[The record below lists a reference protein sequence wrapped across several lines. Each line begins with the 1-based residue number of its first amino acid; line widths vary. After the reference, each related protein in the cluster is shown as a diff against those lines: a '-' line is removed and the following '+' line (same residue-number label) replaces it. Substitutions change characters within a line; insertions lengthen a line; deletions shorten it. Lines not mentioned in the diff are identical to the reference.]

1 MKSRR
6 KSLIIWAFAFVI
18 VLLLVAETTAHKPV
32 DWSLSYTSYD
42 KIPYG
47 THVFY
52 NELPNLLQAKI
63 QRITS
68 DPFQFLSE
76 TGPKTK
82 DVYVFIN
89 DILTF
94 DDQQS
99 KQLMDFAAKGN
110 TVFIAANSISGALN
124 ANLDFTVT
132 GKRNLL
138 KQKVSVNF
146 FNPRLKT
153 TTAVVFHEHYPTHFD
168 QINPNAT
175 ALSFLTLDDD
185 EEPKINFISIPH
197 GEGKFL
203 IHTTPEAFSNF
214 NLLHENQEYAAAAMS
229 YVNAEKIYWDEYIK
243 SGRRFISSPLRFI
256 LGNQALTWSYYLV
269 MSGLFLFVLFQGKRQ
284 QRPIPIIEPQKNSSV
299 EFTKTVGSLYFQHRD
314 FSN

>member
-1 MKSRR
+1 
-6 KSLIIWAFAFVI
+6 
-18 VLLLVAETTAHKPV
+18 
-32 DWSLSYTSYD
+32 
-42 KIPYG
+42 
-47 THVFY
+47 
-52 NELPNLLQAKI
+52 
-63 QRITS
+63 
-68 DPFQFLSE
+68 
-76 TGPKTK
+76 
-82 DVYVFIN
+82 FIN

-314 FSN
+314 FSNAIMKKITFFLERVRSQLLIDTYELSDEFIHKLATKSGKNLSSTKELISLIVYLRDKSIHTEEELIKLNKKIEDFNL